1 MVDKQTITEVKVDE
15 LVDKAV
21 LMKGQ
26 GYRLVQISCTFK
38 DCFEITYSF
47 DKDYELEHFRI
58 YGERDEEILSISQV
72 FFSAFLYENE
82 MKDLFGVKIKDIAI
96 DYQGGLYRVAQKTPF
111 APQKEE
117 EEEAEHV

>member
-26 GYRLVQISCTFK
+26 GYRLVQISCTYK
-38 DCFEITYSF
+38 DRFEITYSF
-47 DKDYELEHFRI
+47 DKDYELVHYRV
-58 YGERDEEILSISQV
+58 YAERDVEILSISQI

-96 DYQGGLYRVAQKTPF
+96 DYEGGLYRVAKKTPF
-111 APQKEE
+111 VPQNEGE
-117 EEEAEHV
+117 GEAKNV

>member
-38 DCFEITYSF
+38 DRFEITYSF

>member
-1 MVDKQTITEVKVDE
+1 MNHDQTIIEVSKDE

-26 GYRLVQISCTFK
+26 GYRLVAISCTYK
-38 DCFEITYSF
+38 EGFEITYSF
-47 DKDYELEHFRI
+47 DKNYDFVNYRI
-58 YGERDEEILSISQV
+58 HIEKETEIMSISFI

-96 DYQGGLYRVAQKTPF
+96 DYEGGLYRVAKKTPF
-111 APQKEE
+111 IPETAVKEE
-117 EEEAEHV
+117 ADHV

>member
-1 MVDKQTITEVKVDE
+1 MVDRQTITEVKVDE

-26 GYRLVQISCTFK
+26 GYRLVQISCTYK
-38 DCFEITYSF
+38 ERFEITYSF
-47 DKDYELEHFRI
+47 DKDYELLHYRI
-58 YGERDEEILSISQV
+58 YVERDEEILSISQI

-96 DYQGGLYRVAQKTPF
+96 DYEGGLYRLAQKTPF
-111 APQKEE
+111 VPQNKGEE
-117 EEEAEHV
+117 VKHV